1 MSAAQTVAVGDL
13 DPFALEVHRAISPSA
28 SMALP
33 ALPVY
38 VDRAHDRYLK
48 EAVTRA
54 TAGTSV
60 LVTLVGGSSTGK
72 TRACWEAVRRLPEGW
87 RVWHPYDP
95 TRAHAAA
102 EAISAVGP
110 RTVIWLN
117 EAQHYFLS
125 PEPAVAERITAGLR
139 TLLQDR
145 RRGPVLVMATM
156 WPQYWASLTMRPVTG
171 EDAFSQQRELLTNT
185 GEHTVVPPA
194 FTGADLEVLRARSAE
209 DPRLADALAK
219 AVDGEVTQ
227 YLAGVPELVTRYRTA
242 PTGASALLHAAMDFR
257 RLGHTPVLSHELLA
271 EAAEGYLSAS
281 TRNELGPRWFQE
293 ALQYCAAPC
302 KGAPG
307 PLAALSPRS
316 PSAGRAS
323 RLSDYLEQHGQRTR
337 GGLCPPAS
345 FWEAAVRHPPDLIS
359 VQALAWSAQKRARY
373 RHAAGLHL
381 IAAEAGNVSSLGA
394 LVALRNQTGDIA
406 GARRFAHAAA
416 AAGDPSSLTRLALI
430 QDGDTE
436 AAERMAHAA
445 AEAGDTR
452 ALAQL
457 GKRRESVGD
466 LKGAQQ
472 LYRAAAEKRDS
483 YALARL
489 TALRAQAG
497 DLEDAE
503 LLARTAAGL
512 GALQPLI
519 DLALQCGNAHDFTR
533 AERLARTAAELGVL
547 RPLIDLALQCG
558 DAHDFTRAE
567 QLALTA
573 GKKGEHGL
581 LAVMAQRR
589 QDAGDVEGAKHFARA
604 AASGGDTSV
613 AMGLAEQRSVIHDRA
628 GAERFHQIAAEAG
641 DLKAF
646 VLLAHQGAERRLAE
660 GDTDGAEQLLQAA
673 AETGDAA
680 AFCRLAELRDHVGDT
695 EGADGFFIAA
705 AKAGAASDLLNRA
718 NYLDNYASDLALA
731 SRFARFA
738 AEAGHPGAR
747 SLLVS
752 LLREMGRDEEAAR
765 WTAVPQEEA
774 TSNGEL
780 PIPDSEE
787 PLSAACESGGRHAPN
802 ELARHR
808 ERADEVAVAEQIDR
822 AVEEG
827 HVETLTRLG
836 YRRLNAG
843 DIAGAERLAR
853 AAADAG
859 EVSLAL
865 HLGDQRESARDSAGA
880 ERLYR
885 VAADAG
891 STIALDRLA
900 AIRERTGFPSQAEE
914 LARSAADAGNVAAI
928 TSLIRARAG
937 AGDFEG
943 AERFALEAGAA
954 GHGDA
959 LVFLV
964 QCRELAGDA
973 AGAERLCQAAVDAG
987 HIGALDDLARLRR
1000 QTMPSDPSVDEIPRF
1015 GLEPDGRVSPPW

>member
-1 MSAAQTVAVGDL
+1 M
-13 DPFALEVHRAISPSA
+13 
-28 SMALP
+28 
-33 ALPVY
+33 
-38 VDRAHDRYLK
+38 
-48 EAVTRA
+48 
-54 TAGTSV
+54 
-60 LVTLVGGSSTGK
+60 
-72 TRACWEAVRRLPEGW
+72 
-87 RVWHPYDP
+87 
-95 TRAHAAA
+95 
-102 EAISAVGP
+102 
-110 RTVIWLN
+110 IWLN

-139 TLLQDR
+139 TLLRDR

-156 WPQYWASLTMRPVTG
+156 WPQYWASLTLRPVTG
-171 EDAFSQQRELLTNT
+171 EDSFSQQRELLANT
-185 GEHTVVPPA
+185 GEHTVVPTA
-194 FTGADLEVLRARSAE
+194 FTGAELVAVRARSAE
-209 DPRLADALAK
+209 DPRLADALAR

-242 PTGASALLHAAMDFR
+242 PAGALALIHAAMDFR
-257 RLGHTPVLSHELLA
+257 RLGHAPALSHELLA
-271 EAAEGYLSAS
+271 EAAEGYLGAS
-281 TRNELGPRWFQE
+281 TRYELGPGWFQD

-307 PLAALSPRS
+307 PLAALPSRS

-323 RLSDYLEQHGQRTR
+323 QLSDYLEQHGRRTR
-337 GGLCPPAS
+337 GGFCPPAS
-345 FWEAAVRHPPDLIS
+345 FWEAAVRHPPDLMS

-381 IAAEAGNVSSLGA
+381 IAAEAGNVSSLSA
-394 LVALRNQTGDIA
+394 LAVLRHQTGDVE
-406 GARRFAHAAA
+406 GALRLAHAAA
-416 AAGDPSSLTRLALI
+416 AAGNPSVLTRLALTH
-430 QDGDTE
+430 DGDAE
-436 AAERMAHAA
+436 AAERIAHAA

-457 GKRRESVGD
+457 GQRRESVGD
-466 LKGAQQ
+466 LESAQQ
-472 LYRAAAEKRDS
+472 IYRAAAERRDS

-489 TALRAQAG
+489 AALRAQAG
-497 DLEDAE
+497 DAE
-503 LLARTAAGL
+503 EAESLALTAAEQ

-519 DLALQCGNAHDFTR
+519 DLALQCGIAHDFTR
-533 AERLARTAAELGVL
+533 AERLARTAAELGAL
-547 RPLIDLALQCG
+547 RPLIDLALRCG

-573 GKKGEHGL
+573 EKKGEHGL

-589 QDAGDVEGAKHFARA
+589 QDAGDAEGAKHFARA

-613 AMGLAEQRSVIHDRA
+613 AMGLAEQRAVIHDKA

-641 DLKAF
+641 NLKAF
-646 VLLAHQGAERRLAE
+646 VLLAHQRAQRRLAE

-680 AFCRLAELRDHVGDT
+680 AFRRLAELRDHVGDT
-695 EGADGFFIAA
+695 EGADRFFIAA
-705 AKAGAASDLLNRA
+705 AKAGAAPDFVNRA
-718 NYLDNYASDLALA
+718 NYLDNYASNLTLA

-738 AEAGHPGAR
+738 AEAGHPEAR
-747 SLLVS
+747 SLLIS

-765 WTAVPQEEA
+765 WTATPQGEA
-774 TSNGEL
+774 TPNGEL
-780 PIPDSEE
+780 PVPDSEE
-787 PLSAACESGGRHAPN
+787 PASAAGESKGRHAPN

-808 ERADEVAVAEQIDR
+808 EPADEVAIAEQSEG

-827 HVETLTRLG
+827 HTETPTRLG
-836 YRRLNAG
+836 YRLLNAG

-853 AAADAG
+853 TAADAG

-865 HLGDQRESARDSAGA
+865 HLGDQRESARDRAGA

-891 STIALDRLA
+891 STIALGRLA

-928 TSLIRARAG
+928 TSLIQARAR

-964 QCRELAGDA
+964 QYRERSGDA

-987 HIGALDDLARLRR
+987 HIGALDELARLRR
-1000 QTMPSDPSVDEIPRF
+1000 QARPSDLSVDEILRF